1 MKRWLYWIR
10 LALMELR
17 NSLLGCVAYSVVML
31 LLEGNDMTIHS
42 FTAYA
47 MRFFLIIWLLFACT
61 LSVTRF
67 TLIPD
72 VMISMGETR
81 KNVWLCMNLYNLTNL
96 VIVVA
101 IANIAAIVNDGQIVS
116 HFVALASVPAIYLFT
131 SGMGLNF
138 YCIQKNTGST
148 QKSILH
154 TVLLILTILLTMV
167 AITFTGVIN
176 PASVETFAD
185 TRKVQ
190 LISTCIVGAIGI
202 VIYIIGNLQ
211 VRKKLF
217 TCEVGL

>member
-10 LALMELR
+10 LALMDLS

-131 SGMGLNF
+131 SGMGLN
-138 YCIQKNTGST
+138 
-148 QKSILH
+148 LH